1 MRHLLETEIDS
12 SAILDCNYSD
22 LIGVVK
28 NLEIANEALDAFLG
42 QEITFDEYLELL
54 DMAQINIDEYLGLVE
69 QNLTKARL
77 L

>member
-28 NLEIANEALDAFLG
+28 NLEIANEALDAFLA

-54 DMAQINIDEYLGLVE
+54 DMAQVNIDEYLGLVE
-69 QNLTKARL
+69 QNLIEARL